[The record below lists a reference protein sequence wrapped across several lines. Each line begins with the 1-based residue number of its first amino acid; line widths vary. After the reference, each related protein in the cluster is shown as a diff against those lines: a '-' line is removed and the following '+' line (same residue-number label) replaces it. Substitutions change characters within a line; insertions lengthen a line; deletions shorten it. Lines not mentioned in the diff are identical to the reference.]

1 MENLVARIDAARA
14 VRGERPSRGEEGL
27 RRTRLVGQ
35 GEAVPRGDLS
45 AVNLDLSGRVALVT
59 GAARGVGAR
68 IAARFAE
75 HGALVHAADIE
86 ASAKPCLDVRDRAGV
101 RRAVEQIERESG
113 GLDVL
118 VNNAGLLANGPFDAT
133 TGEAWDDLVAVN
145 LTGLYNCVQA
155 AVPAMRR
162 RGRGCIINIAS
173 VSHEKGGGAFGNVW
187 YGATKAG
194 VVAMTKGLGRELG
207 PLGIRVN
214 AIAPAVVA
222 TDMVRKLLTP
232 EMRERIVARIP
243 LGRLAEEDDVA
254 RLAVFLASDW
264 SDFIT
269 GETIAVDGGFLRT

>member
-1 MENLVARIDAARA
+1 M
-14 VRGERPSRGEEGL
+14 
-27 RRTRLVGQ
+27 
-35 GEAVPRGDLS
+35 
-45 AVNLDLSGRVALVT
+45 NLDLKGRVALVT

-75 HGALVHAADIE
+75 HGAVVYAADIDE
-86 ASAKPCLDVRDRAGV
+86 RAALRMDVRDRAAIGA
-101 RRAVEQIERESG
+101 AVARIEQDSG

-118 VNNAGLLANGPFDAT
+118 VNNAALLANGPFDSTSGA
-133 TGEAWDDLVAVN
+133 AWDDLVAVN
-145 LTGLYNCVQA
+145 LTGVYNCVQA

-162 RGRGCIINIAS
+162 RGRGSIINIAS

-207 PLGIRVN
+207 PYGIRVN
-214 AIAPAVVA
+214 AIAPAVVE
-222 TDMVRKLLTP
+222 TDMVRSLLTP
-232 EMRERIVARIP
+232 EVRERIVARIP

-254 RLAVFLASDW
+254 RLAVFLACAW